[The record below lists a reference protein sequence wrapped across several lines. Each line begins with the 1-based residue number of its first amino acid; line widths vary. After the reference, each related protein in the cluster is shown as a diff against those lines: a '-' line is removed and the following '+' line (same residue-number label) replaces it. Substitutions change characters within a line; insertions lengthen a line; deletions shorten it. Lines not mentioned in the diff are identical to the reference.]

1 MSVTESALR
10 ERLCEVLVRR
20 GDEIAD
26 RWVRQQVERVS
37 LSEGL
42 AQEDLHEEADALVA
56 ALRRGMASELPTD
69 RVVASHQELREAV
82 VDMSMRRARAG
93 SSPTAT
99 SLSVLALKDVLLEAA
114 QQESLAAD
122 DMLAAALLLNRLLDA
137 AGALCF
143 ETYVEGREEIIRRQ
157 SRQLLEV
164 STPVVRLWRH
174 VLAVPLVGTL
184 DTARSQVVMETLL
197 EAIQQHEATVAI
209 IDITGVPTVDTSVAQ
224 HLMQTVQAVRM
235 MGADCVISGIR
246 PAIAQ
251 TIVQLGI
258 DLSDILTRANLADAL
273 ATAVRLTG
281 EDGTGTVSGPLAA
294 PGAPEVRAAP

>member
-1 MSVTESALR
+1 MSVTEAAVR
-10 ERLCEVLVRR
+10 ERLCELLAQR
-20 GDEIAD
+20 GNDIAD
-26 RWVRQQVERVS
+26 RWVQLQTQRAS

-42 AQEDLHEEADALVA
+42 VQEELHEDADALVA
-56 ALRRGMASELPTD
+56 ALRGGMASDLPVEQ
-69 RVVASHQELREAV
+69 VVTSHRELRETV
-82 VDMSMRRARAG
+82 TDLSLRRARAG
-93 SSPTAT
+93 GTPTAT
-99 SLSVLALKDVLLEAA
+99 SLSVLALKEALLETVQDEALSTG
-114 QQESLAAD
+114 E
-122 DMLAAALLLNRLLDA
+122 MFAAALLLNRLLDS
-137 AGALCF
+137 AGALSF

-164 STPVVRLWRH
+164 STPVVQLWRQ

-184 DTARSQVVMETLL
+184 DTARSQVVMEALL
-197 EAIQQHEATVAI
+197 EAIQKHEATVAI
-209 IDITGVPTVDTSVAQ
+209 VDITGVPTVDTSVAQ

-273 ATAVRLTG
+273 ATAMHLTG
-281 EDGTGTVSGPLAA
+281 EKSAAHASPSRTDQGPA
-294 PGAPEVRAAP
+294 GSRAAL